1 LTGSHPKPF
10 THCQPEEA
18 FAKKHPIVRLKKS
31 LLWKE
36 RFIES
41 LEGESLFRKFLPGL
55 MQEVLLAVIMFG
67 TTRVLVQIC
76 NCVIA
81 PDPMV

>member
-1 LTGSHPKPF
+1 
-10 THCQPEEA
+10 
-18 FAKKHPIVRLKKS
+18 
-31 LLWKE
+31 LWKE

-41 LEGESLFRKFLPGL
+41 HEGESLFRKFLPGL
-55 MQEVLLAVIMFG
+55 MQQVLLAVLMFG